1 MSPPTDKP
9 IYLSGLVSD
18 ALESLRRIKQDMT
31 TKENLK
37 ADMWCHFGKAVVRG
51 PDQGNAQFWL
61 NRYTYNL
68 ISHVSPVVLV
78 VRSIR

>member
-1 MSPPTDKP
+1 
-9 IYLSGLVSD
+9 
-18 ALESLRRIKQDMT
+18 MT

-68 ISHVSPVVLV
+68 ISHVSPVALV